1 MISLTLGKAE
11 LDILPVVR
19 GLSSYADRIN
29 GIYGNYDRY
38 AVSLSPEEIEGAS
51 QRIHR

>member
-19 GLSSYADRIN
+19 GLSSYADRKI
-29 GIYGNYDRY
+29 GR
-38 AVSLSPEEIEGAS
+38 AHV
-51 QRIHR
+51 